1 MTDSQSVTDRA
12 SSRRKDR
19 RRNRR
24 KQLIAASRKLFLK
37 KGFGETSVSAI
48 VAAAGVAQG
57 TFYLYFDSKA
67 DVLLYMRAEVLED
80 YLGSFQGAMEG
91 DAPADERLVAG
102 IRAIQEA
109 VNRHRAIIR
118 VFREATTSD
127 ELSRVWVAGREAL
140 AVPLARLVE
149 QGVSDGSFRVQDAQ
163 MSAMITLSLYDD
175 LLYEAYEYNKPAGPE
190 ETFRASVAFVL
201 RGLGVEGRR
210 IDAILA
216 SESVM
221 EERRA

>member
-1 MTDSQSVTDRA
+1 M
-12 SSRRKDR
+12 
-19 RRNRR
+19 
-24 KQLIAASRKLFLK
+24 
-37 KGFGETSVSAI
+37 
-48 VAAAGVAQG
+48 
-57 TFYLYFDSKA
+57 
-67 DVLLYMRAEVLED
+67 
-80 YLGSFQGAMEG
+80 
-91 DAPADERLVAG
+91 
-102 IRAIQEA
+102 
-109 VNRHRAIIR
+109 
-118 VFREATTSD
+118 
-127 ELSRVWVAGREAL
+127 AGREAL